1 MRSLFTFPDPVDELA
16 ARSVA
21 TGVFALT
28 GLIIVGTAAGF
39 TGAKWMVIPLALGF
53 WARVLTGPTLSPLGQ
68 LATRVVA
75 PRLPGSPRLVPGAP
89 KRFAQGI
96 GTVMSSLAA
105 IVWLGLDW
113 SGAGFALVAG
123 IAVAAGLEAGFALCL
138 GCVAYGRLA
147 NAGLFAAAD
156 CPECADISLRPTRT
170 GRVRPAQDSPLRQA
184 QDTPPA
190 SRS

>member
-1 MRSLFTFPDPVDELA
+1 M
-16 ARSVA
+16 
-21 TGVFALT
+21 
-28 GLIIVGTAAGF
+28 
-39 TGAKWMVIPLALGF
+39 
-53 WARVLTGPTLSPLGQ
+53 
-68 LATRVVA
+68 
-75 PRLPGSPRLVPGAP
+75 PGAP

-184 QDTPPA
+184 QDRAPA

>member
-1 MRSLFTFPDPVDELA
+1 MQSLFTFPDPVDELA

-156 CPECADISLRPTRT
+156 CPECADI
-170 GRVRPAQDSPLRQA
+170 
-184 QDTPPA
+184 
-190 SRS
+190 